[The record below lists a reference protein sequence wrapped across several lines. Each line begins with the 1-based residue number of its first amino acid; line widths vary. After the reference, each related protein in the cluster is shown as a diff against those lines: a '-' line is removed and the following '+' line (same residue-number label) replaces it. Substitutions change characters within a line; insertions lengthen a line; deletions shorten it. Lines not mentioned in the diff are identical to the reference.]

1 MSAPQG
7 DHDPSSS
14 TGDRALLQRVVQAL
28 EGRKPGRLE
37 LMMVIVIGLATLGST
52 WCGYQ
57 ATQWDSRASTLQAQA
72 DVTDRQAAEDV
83 LAGLQLRTFDGIEL
97 LEYMRAV
104 RSGDSTL
111 AEGIL
116 NRMRPSLRAAVHGAI
131 ADGLL
136 TDPSV
141 PGPLQRS
148 EYVLEVEQEAR
159 TKRAAAAATQQDA
172 DFAGRQNG
180 RYVQGTLLFA
190 TVLFF
195 GGIAGTFG
203 GRRIR
208 IALGVAAAAMF
219 LGTCLLLMRLPVCPS

>member
-1 MSAPQG
+1 MHRRILG
-7 DHDPSSS
+7 
-14 TGDRALLQRVVQAL
+14 AL
-28 EGRKPGRLE
+28 EGRQPGRLE
-37 LMMVIVIGLATLGST
+37 LMTVIVIGLATLGST

-57 ATQWDSRASTLQAQA
+57 ATQWDSRSSTLQAQA

-83 LAGLQLRTFDGIEL
+83 LAGLQLRTFDGVEV
-97 LEYMRAV
+97 LEYMRAL
-104 RSGDSTL
+104 RSGDSAL
-111 AEGIL
+111 AEGML
-116 NRMRPSLRAAVHGAI
+116 DRMRPSLQAAVRGAI

-136 TDPSV
+136 KNPSV
-141 PGPLQRS
+141 PGPFHRP
-148 EYVLEVEQEAR
+148 EYVLEVEEEAR
-159 TKRAAAAATQQDA
+159 AKRAAAAAAQKEA

-195 GGIAGTFG
+195 GGITGTFG
-203 GRRIR
+203 DRRIR

>member
-1 MSAPQG
+1 MSTSSG
-7 DHDPSSS
+7 EHDPSSS
-14 TGDRALLQRVVQAL
+14 TGDRAQLQRMLQAL

-57 ATQWDSRASTLQAQA
+57 ATQWNTRSSTLQAQA

-83 LAGLQLRTFDGIEL
+83 LAGLQLRTFDGVEV
-97 LEYMRAV
+97 LEYMRAL
-104 RSGDSTL
+104 RSGDSAL
-111 AEGIL
+111 AEGL
-116 NRMRPSLRAAVHGAI
+116 LDRMRPSLQAAVRGAI

-136 TDPSV
+136 TDPTT
-141 PGPLQRS
+141 PGPFHRP
-148 EYVLEVEQEAR
+148 EYVLEVEEEAL
-159 TKRAAAAATQQDA
+159 TKRAAAAAMQKDA

-195 GGIAGTFG
+195 GGITGTFG

-219 LGTCLLLMRLPVCPS
+219 IGTCALLMRLPVCPS